1 MYHFLTKKYDFV
13 SNAKLFYDT
22 TAIIFCRQ
30 EVIFHGYPP
39 GYAIFV
45 VRRPA
50 PQISILTLSQR
61 YLSASF
67 PPSAK
72 QARQVHLPNI
82 LSSVCKV
89 GPADSSAERKPLT
102 QHLSL

>member
-13 SNAKLFYDT
+13 SSVKLFYDT
-22 TAIIFCRQ
+22 PVIIFCRH
-30 EVIFHGYPP
+30 EVVFYGYPP
-39 GYAIFV
+39 GYAVFV
-45 VRRPA
+45 VKGPP

-72 QARQVHLPNI
+72 QARQIHLLPFLCQRSRPGRFI
-82 LSSVCKV
+82 CRS
-89 GPADSSAERKPLT
+89 
-102 QHLSL
+102 